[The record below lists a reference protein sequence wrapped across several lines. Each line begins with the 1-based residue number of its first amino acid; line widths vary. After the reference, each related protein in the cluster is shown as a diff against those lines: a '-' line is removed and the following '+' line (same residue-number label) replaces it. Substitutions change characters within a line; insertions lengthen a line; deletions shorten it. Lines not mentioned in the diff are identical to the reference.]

1 MVENLNARQG
11 AGLPQPP
18 GQGDV
23 VDARSGVTLY
33 GWLWKGT
40 MAAARRVAAVRKT
53 SRGWTRLASSVPVD
67 TPRGGRRPCARR
79 SRPRGSRAAPR
90 RPARPRRGA
99 RARRAPPKPPPVRG
113 AFVRPVSAHACF
125 RRRAMFRRHRRRA
138 ARERGF
144 VGPGR
149 VTGSLARHSAT
160 PNAAAWP
167 SVLRAHGAASPP
179 GFVPPRPAAA

>member
-67 TPRGGRRPCARR
+67 TISVR
-79 SRPRGSRAAPR
+79 SMRCFVQRLMMPKRSTGLAP
-90 RPARPRRGA
+90 
-99 RARRAPPKPPPVRG
+99 
-113 AFVRPVSAHACF
+113 
-125 RRRAMFRRHRRRA
+125 
-138 ARERGF
+138 
-144 VGPGR
+144 
-149 VTGSLARHSAT
+149 
-160 PNAAAWP
+160 
-167 SVLRAHGAASPP
+167 
-179 GFVPPRPAAA
+179 